1 MNNDSGGMQ
10 MRTDDS
16 LDSADS
22 ARYVATTDA
31 RQHMSSPINTEISME
46 TILVDP
52 TAEDSAE
59 SGTGAVRLPGLQG
72 MRIGLLDNIKHNAVY
87 LLEEIGERLTREH
100 GCDVRMVRK
109 KTYTRFCEPAVLAQL
124 EDCNAVVTAIGD

>member
-1 MNNDSGGMQ
+1 
-10 MRTDDS
+10 
-16 LDSADS
+16 
-22 ARYVATTDA
+22 
-31 RQHMSSPINTEISME
+31 MSTETSMG

-59 SGTGAVRLPGLQG
+59 SKAGAERLPGLQG

-109 KTYTRFCEPAVLAQL
+109 KTYTKFCEPAVLAQL